1 MKIAI
6 ISDIHGNLEA
16 LKATLNDIEKRK
28 TDKIICLGD
37 IIAKGVHSKECIELI
52 RKKCEIVIQG
62 NCDEYFSME
71 HKNINQL
78 NEQEQR
84 RIKWNQS
91 LINKEDRTVFAAKRN
106 FLKNTVVLAFSL
118 IMGIILDRFTTAGYE
133 LYGFMILFAIVF
145 AIAFI
150 DISIRIKTYK
160 PDVIQEKINL
170 KDFPCQLDNVT
181 MRNQKIQINFTSSV
195 MPFHFNTDTNI
206 SFSNIVKK
214 YLESGKSTVELP
226 LADNIICKIE
236 FTSSKREQPF
246 SIDLNCN
253 RSSVTFLGEF
263 QIINYSAR
271 ILLNTL
277 VDQRKIVEFSGDGYG
292 VVLTDIPDE
301 EIELKKILNS
311 N

>member
-1 MKIAI
+1 M
-6 ISDIHGNLEA
+6 NLKESILTLSRYQKKLDEEYA
-16 LKATLNDIEKRK
+16 GLKAELEKIMFESPHIYKRISVPK
-28 TDKIICLGD
+28 SDRYYIYPCVQINNG
-37 IIAKGVHSKECIELI
+37 IFEMAA
-52 RKKCEIVIQG
+52 
-62 NCDEYFSME
+62 
-71 HKNINQL
+71 KNINIDNLTITKKYSISCEEIISFDVTEVATLEPKEMDITIHGVKVKVKTHVFSKINYILRIENFEFKFTKRFFL
-78 NEQEQR
+78 N
-84 RIKWNQS
+84 
-91 LINKEDRTVFAAKRN
+91 DV
-106 FLKNTVVLAFSL
+106 LKH
-118 IMGIILDRFTTAGYE
+118 Y
-133 LYGFMILFAIVF
+133 
-145 AIAFI
+145 
-150 DISIRIKTYK
+150 
-160 PDVIQEKINL
+160 PEKINL

>member
-1 MKIAI
+1 M
-6 ISDIHGNLEA
+6 NLKESILTLSRYQKKLDEEYA
-16 LKATLNDIEKRK
+16 GLKAELEKIMFESPHIYKRISVPK
-28 TDKIICLGD
+28 SDRYYIYPCVQINNG
-37 IIAKGVHSKECIELI
+37 IFEMAA
-52 RKKCEIVIQG
+52 
-62 NCDEYFSME
+62 
-71 HKNINQL
+71 KNINIDNLTITKKYSISCEEIISFDVTEVATLEPKEMDITIHGVKVKVKTHFFSKINYILRIENFEFKFTKRFFL
-78 NEQEQR
+78 N
-84 RIKWNQS
+84 
-91 LINKEDRTVFAAKRN
+91 DV
-106 FLKNTVVLAFSL
+106 LKH
-118 IMGIILDRFTTAGYE
+118 Y
-133 LYGFMILFAIVF
+133 
-145 AIAFI
+145 
-150 DISIRIKTYK
+150 
-160 PDVIQEKINL
+160 PEKINL

>member
-1 MKIAI
+1 M
-6 ISDIHGNLEA
+6 NLKESILTLSRYQKKLDEEYA
-16 LKATLNDIEKRK
+16 GLKAELEKIMFESPHIYKRISVPK
-28 TDKIICLGD
+28 SDRYYIYPCVQIN
-37 IIAKGVHSKECIELI
+37 KGIFEMVA
-52 RKKCEIVIQG
+52 
-62 NCDEYFSME
+62 
-71 HKNINQL
+71 KNINIDNLTITKKYSISCEEIISFDVTEVATLEPKEMDITIHGVKVKVKTHFFSKINYILRIENFEFKFTKRFFL
-78 NEQEQR
+78 N
-84 RIKWNQS
+84 
-91 LINKEDRTVFAAKRN
+91 DV
-106 FLKNTVVLAFSL
+106 LKH
-118 IMGIILDRFTTAGYE
+118 Y
-133 LYGFMILFAIVF
+133 
-145 AIAFI
+145 
-150 DISIRIKTYK
+150 
-160 PDVIQEKINL
+160 PEKINL

-214 YLESGKSTVELP
+214 YLESGNSTVELQ

-253 RSSVTFLGEF
+253 RSSITLLGEF
-263 QIINYSAR
+263 QVINYSAR

-301 EIELKKILNS
+301 EIELKILNS

>member
-1 MKIAI
+1 
-6 ISDIHGNLEA
+6 
-16 LKATLNDIEKRK
+16 
-28 TDKIICLGD
+28 
-37 IIAKGVHSKECIELI
+37 
-52 RKKCEIVIQG
+52 
-62 NCDEYFSME
+62 
-71 HKNINQL
+71 
-78 NEQEQR
+78 
-84 RIKWNQS
+84 
-91 LINKEDRTVFAAKRN
+91 
-106 FLKNTVVLAFSL
+106 
-118 IMGIILDRFTTAGYE
+118 
-133 LYGFMILFAIVF
+133 
-145 AIAFI
+145 
-150 DISIRIKTYK
+150 
-160 PDVIQEKINL
+160 
-170 KDFPCQLDNVT
+170 
-181 MRNQKIQINFTSSV
+181 

-214 YLESGKSTVELP
+214 YLESGNSTVELQ

-236 FTSSKREQPF
+236 FTSSKREQLF

-253 RSSVTFLGEF
+253 RSSITLLGEF

>member
-1 MKIAI
+1 M
-6 ISDIHGNLEA
+6 NLKESILTLSRYQKKLDEEYA
-16 LKATLNDIEKRK
+16 GLKAELEKIMFESPHIYKRISVPK
-28 TDKIICLGD
+28 SDRYYIYPCVQINNG
-37 IIAKGVHSKECIELI
+37 IFEMAA
-52 RKKCEIVIQG
+52 
-62 NCDEYFSME
+62 
-71 HKNINQL
+71 KNINIDNLTITKKYSISCEEIISFDVTEVATLEPKEMDITIHGVKVKVKTHFFSKINYILRIENFEFKFTKRFFL
-78 NEQEQR
+78 N
-84 RIKWNQS
+84 
-91 LINKEDRTVFAAKRN
+91 DV
-106 FLKNTVVLAFSL
+106 LKH
-118 IMGIILDRFTTAGYE
+118 Y
-133 LYGFMILFAIVF
+133 
-145 AIAFI
+145 
-150 DISIRIKTYK
+150 
-160 PDVIQEKINL
+160 PEKINL

-214 YLESGKSTVELP
+214 YLESGNSTVELQ

-253 RSSVTFLGEF
+253 RSSITLLGEF
-263 QIINYSAR
+263 QVINYSAR

-301 EIELKKILNS
+301 EIELKILNS

>member
-1 MKIAI
+1 M
-6 ISDIHGNLEA
+6 NLKESILTLSRYQKKLDEEYA
-16 LKATLNDIEKRK
+16 GLKAELEKIMFESPHIYKRISVPK
-28 TDKIICLGD
+28 SDRYYIYPCVQINNG
-37 IIAKGVHSKECIELI
+37 IFEMAA
-52 RKKCEIVIQG
+52 
-62 NCDEYFSME
+62 
-71 HKNINQL
+71 KNINIDNLTITKKYSISCEEIISFDVTEVATLEPKEMDITIHGVKVKVKTHFFSKINYILRIENFEFKFTKRFFL
-78 NEQEQR
+78 NY
-84 RIKWNQS
+84 
-91 LINKEDRTVFAAKRN
+91 V
-106 FLKNTVVLAFSL
+106 LKH
-118 IMGIILDRFTTAGYE
+118 Y
-133 LYGFMILFAIVF
+133 
-145 AIAFI
+145 
-150 DISIRIKTYK
+150 
-160 PDVIQEKINL
+160 PEKINL

>member
-1 MKIAI
+1 M
-6 ISDIHGNLEA
+6 NLKESILTLSRYQKKLDEEYA
-16 LKATLNDIEKRK
+16 GLKAELEKIMFESPHIYKRISVPK
-28 TDKIICLGD
+28 SDRYYIYPCVQINNG
-37 IIAKGVHSKECIELI
+37 IFEMAA
-52 RKKCEIVIQG
+52 
-62 NCDEYFSME
+62 
-71 HKNINQL
+71 KNINIDNLTITKKYSISCEEIISFDVTEVATLEPKEMDITIHGVKVKVKTHFFSKINYILRIENFEFKFTKRFFL
-78 NEQEQR
+78 N
-84 RIKWNQS
+84 
-91 LINKEDRTVFAAKRN
+91 DV
-106 FLKNTVVLAFSL
+106 LKH
-118 IMGIILDRFTTAGYE
+118 Y
-133 LYGFMILFAIVF
+133 
-145 AIAFI
+145 
-150 DISIRIKTYK
+150 
-160 PDVIQEKINL
+160 PEKINL

-292 VVLTDIPDE
+292 VILTDIPDE

>member
-1 MKIAI
+1 MVA
-6 ISDIHGNLEA
+6 
-16 LKATLNDIEKRK
+16 
-28 TDKIICLGD
+28 
-37 IIAKGVHSKECIELI
+37 
-52 RKKCEIVIQG
+52 
-62 NCDEYFSME
+62 
-71 HKNINQL
+71 KNINIDNL
-78 NEQEQR
+78 TITKKYSISCEE
-84 RIKWNQS
+84 IIS
-91 LINKEDRTVFAAKRN
+91 FDVTEVATLEPKE
-106 FLKNTVVLAFSL
+106 
-118 IMGIILDRFTTAGYE
+118 M
-133 LYGFMILFAIVF
+133 
-145 AIAFI
+145 
-150 DISIRIKTYK
+150 DITIHGVKVNVKTYFVSK
-160 PDVIQEKINL
+160 INYIVTFENFEFKFTKRFFLNDVLKHYPEKINL

-214 YLESGKSTVELP
+214 YLESGKSTIELP
-226 LADNIICKIE
+226 LADNIICKIK

-253 RSSVTFLGEF
+253 RSSITLLGEF
-263 QIINYSAR
+263 QVINYSAR

-292 VVLTDIPDE
+292 VALTDIPDE

>member
-1 MKIAI
+1 M
-6 ISDIHGNLEA
+6 NLKTSLLTLSRYQKKLDEEYA
-16 LKATLNDIEKRK
+16 GLKAELEKIMFESPHIYKRISVPK
-28 TDKIICLGD
+28 SDRYYIYPCVQIN
-37 IIAKGVHSKECIELI
+37 KGIFEMVA
-52 RKKCEIVIQG
+52 
-62 NCDEYFSME
+62 
-71 HKNINQL
+71 KNINIDNLTITKKYSISCEEIISFDVTEVATLEPKEMDITIHGVKVKVKTHFFSKINYILRIENFEFKFTKRFFL
-78 NEQEQR
+78 N
-84 RIKWNQS
+84 
-91 LINKEDRTVFAAKRN
+91 DV
-106 FLKNTVVLAFSL
+106 LKH
-118 IMGIILDRFTTAGYE
+118 Y
-133 LYGFMILFAIVF
+133 
-145 AIAFI
+145 
-150 DISIRIKTYK
+150 
-160 PDVIQEKINL
+160 PEKINL

-214 YLESGKSTVELP
+214 YLESGNSTVELQ

-253 RSSVTFLGEF
+253 RSSITLLGEF
-263 QIINYSAR
+263 QVINYSAR

-301 EIELKKILNS
+301 EIELKILNS

>member
-1 MKIAI
+1 M
-6 ISDIHGNLEA
+6 NLKESILTLSRYQKKLDEEYA
-16 LKATLNDIEKRK
+16 GLKAELEKIMFESPHIYKRISVPK
-28 TDKIICLGD
+28 SDRYYIYPCVQINNG
-37 IIAKGVHSKECIELI
+37 IFEMAA
-52 RKKCEIVIQG
+52 
-62 NCDEYFSME
+62 
-71 HKNINQL
+71 KNINIDNL
-78 NEQEQR
+78 TITKKYSISCEEIISFDVTEVATLEPKEMDITIHGVKVKVKTHFFSKINYIL
-84 RIKWNQS
+84 RIKNFEF
-91 LINKEDRTVFAAKRN
+91 KFTKRF
-106 FLKNTVVLAFSL
+106 FLNDVLKH
-118 IMGIILDRFTTAGYE
+118 Y
-133 LYGFMILFAIVF
+133 
-145 AIAFI
+145 
-150 DISIRIKTYK
+150 
-160 PDVIQEKINL
+160 PEKINL

>member
-1 MKIAI
+1 M
-6 ISDIHGNLEA
+6 NLKESILTLSRYQKKLDEEYA
-16 LKATLNDIEKRK
+16 GLKAELEKIMFESPHIYKRISVPK
-28 TDKIICLGD
+28 SDRYYIYPCVQINNG
-37 IIAKGVHSKECIELI
+37 IFEMAA
-52 RKKCEIVIQG
+52 
-62 NCDEYFSME
+62 
-71 HKNINQL
+71 KNINIDNLTITKKYSISCEEIISFDVTEVATLEPKEMDITIHGVKVKVKTHFFSKINYILRIENFEFKFTKRFFL
-78 NEQEQR
+78 N
-84 RIKWNQS
+84 
-91 LINKEDRTVFAAKRN
+91 DV
-106 FLKNTVVLAFSL
+106 LKH
-118 IMGIILDRFTTAGYE
+118 Y
-133 LYGFMILFAIVF
+133 
-145 AIAFI
+145 
-150 DISIRIKTYK
+150 
-160 PDVIQEKINL
+160 PEKINL

-301 EIELKKILNS
+301 EIELEKILNS